1 MRGCD
6 DSGTRI
12 ATPDLPYGGCLFTR
26 PRNTIEGNLMK
37 GYEMTARELPVT
49 KDGSATFTEYPLI
62 QELLS

>member
-1 MRGCD
+1 VRGCD
-6 DSGTRI
+6 DSGTGI
-12 ATPDLPYGGCLFTR
+12 STPDLPYGGCLSTR

-37 GYEMTARELPVT
+37 GDGMAARELQVT